1 MMGAAPWGRIQ
12 KSWPDIAVVT
22 QSPEA
27 IVRYDWTDRPMP
39 GDVTACRPDRVL
51 VIGTVEDYTTVGNK
65 VL

>member
-1 MMGAAPWGRIQ
+1 
-12 KSWPDIAVVT
+12 VVT

-27 IVRYDWTDRPMP
+27 IVRCDWTDRLMS